1 MRQLGFAL
9 LLSLCLATCRP
20 ASCDEDAGD
29 FGLPTSEVSRTLQ
42 RLFAIPTTAYTNAAG
57 EAGADMR
64 PAMPT
69 FTFGPDDGG
78 IMKMAVPTFAL
89 SQTSGSKSV
98 GSNSEATTTAL
109 YIAPQIKA
117 LASAAKAV
125 ASQQRS
131 VAAATGAALSASSLS
146 ASKLASVES
155 QRVKALAQARL
166 MKKHLVL
173 ASIKHEHVDVTD
185 AGPSVHG
192 RAKPANLD
200 SQISGSSK
208 WLAKAVMALALIAG
222 TCICGGICGEDS
234 LCFEFLV
241 FGCGVC
247 GFVRAKE
254 CICMRMCMYM
264 CV

>member
-1 MRQLGFAL
+1 VVLDI
-9 LLSLCLATCRP
+9 SL
-20 ASCDEDAGD
+20 ASNSDDDAGD
-29 FGLPTSEVSRTLQ
+29 FGLPTAEVSRTLQ

-166 MKKHLVL
+166 MKKHIVL

-185 AGPSVHG
+185 AGPSGMSYVLHTLSHVRG
-192 RAKPANLD
+192 AQRR
-200 SQISGSSK
+200 S
-208 WLAKAVMALALIAG
+208 ALACSCRG
-222 TCICGGICGEDS
+222 PPEMWCIS
-234 LCFEFLV
+234 RKMLCMKRCCELLDDV
-241 FGCGVC
+241 
-247 GFVRAKE
+247 
-254 CICMRMCMYM
+254 Y
-264 CV
+264 